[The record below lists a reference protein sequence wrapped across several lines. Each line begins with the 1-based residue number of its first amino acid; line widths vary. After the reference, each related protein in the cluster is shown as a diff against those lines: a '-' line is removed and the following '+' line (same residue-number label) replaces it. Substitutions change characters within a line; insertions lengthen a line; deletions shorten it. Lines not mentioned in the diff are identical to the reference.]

1 MSKIQQF
8 EDMEIWQKATEIA
21 IEIYKISEEGK
32 LKTDWGMKDQIRR
45 AAMSISDNISEGFEY
60 DNNKDFI
67 KFLRYSKGSSG
78 ELRNKLYVLYKVEFI
93 EEKFYTDMR
102 SRLLELSRNIGGFIK
117 YLRQFEKNKN
127 NL

>member
-1 MSKIQQF
+1 MSKIQHF

-21 IEIYKISEEGK
+21 IEIYRISEEGK
-32 LKTDWGMKDQIRR
+32 LKTDWGKKDQIRR

-117 YLRQFEKNKN
+117 YLRQFEKSKN